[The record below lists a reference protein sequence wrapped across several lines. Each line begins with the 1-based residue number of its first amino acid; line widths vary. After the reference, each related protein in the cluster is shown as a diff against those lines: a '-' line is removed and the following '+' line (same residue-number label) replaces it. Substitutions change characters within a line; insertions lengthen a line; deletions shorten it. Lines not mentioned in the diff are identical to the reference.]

1 MKITNII
8 SWVLR
13 IAAAI
18 ILLQTLYFKFS
29 GQPESVELFTKLG
42 AEPWGRYGSGIVE
55 LIASILLIIPR
66 TAFWGAFL
74 GVGVMSGALLS
85 HIMVIGIE
93 SNGDG
98 GFLFLLALIVFI
110 ACLIIMLIHKK
121 QGLNLLNRLKKQ
133 QRH

>member
-13 IAAAI
+13 IGSAF

-42 AEPWGRYGSGIVE
+42 AEPWGRFGSGIVE

-74 GVGVMSGALLS
+74 GAGVMSGALLS

-98 GFLFLLALIVFI
+98 GFLFILALIVLVS
-110 ACLIIMLIHKK
+110 CLILTVLHKK
-121 QGLNLLNRLKKQ
+121 QGLDVIAKLRKK
-133 QRH
+133 